1 MFELSRFLTGSEQ
14 RKPDLKGNAHQK
26 GGQAQNIF
34 SIGFLKFI
42 EFNSII

>member
-26 GGQAQNIF
+26 GGQAQNI
-34 SIGFLKFI
+34 LKYI
-42 EFNSII
+42 EFNSFI